1 MGQRFFRRQNIT
13 ASMKK
18 YLQPEEKITV
28 CRVDKKD
35 LRSRNRPQLTAD
47 LNNFIKKNS
56 YLLHKF
62 IQPSLMTIRINKLK
76 LSSILSKSFGLSTP
90 IK

>member
-1 MGQRFFRRQNIT
+1 
-13 ASMKK
+13 MKK

-47 LNNFIKKNS
+47 LNNFIKKN
-56 YLLHKF
+56 F
-62 IQPSLMTIRINKLK
+62 IPHPQIHTAFIDDNKN
-76 LSSILSKSFGLSTP
+76 
-90 IK
+90 